1 MDFTKFSSAVNKRV
15 NFITSGNKEIY
26 RMDINPDELW
36 QRYLSSFPEGTDPL
50 FRERTEHNCNC
61 CRSFIR
67 SVGNL
72 VSFDKDGNI
81 QTIWDNPVSSE
92 PVYDLV
98 SKSLAEFVKSG
109 KISNIFRSAESSF
122 GKEKTYSTPKD
133 KPLLKIDWDHFYC
146 SIPARFSKN
155 DIGTELSTAESSF
168 QVLERSL
175 KEIKLHSIETVI
187 DLIKSASIYRGEEHL
202 HSVQEFLNLH
212 KEYSALNES
221 EAKFFVWKNIHS
233 KSSRFRNMVIGTLCE
248 DLSEDMDLDKAIAR
262 FEAKVAPHNYKR
274 SKAPITKS
282 MIDKAVKEISEL
294 GLEEA
299 ILRRHARMSD
309 ISPQNVLF
317 IDRSSKH
324 NMKDNLSSLLM
335 QSAKVTNKPGKK
347 LPETDV
353 SSEEFFN
360 DILPGAESV
369 DLHFENSH
377 TPNLVSLTTCQIPD
391 SGKLF
396 KWDNPFAWVY
406 DGGIADSSMRKA
418 VVERGGRVDGVFR
431 FTHSWNHDG
440 ARNGSLMDLHVFM
453 PGSNINED
461 NHSNEMY
468 GNNNRIGWNLRKNHQ
483 SGGVQDVDYV
493 DVAPAGYI
501 PVENITFPTL
511 AKMPQGKYICKIHN
525 WKHRQPT
532 EGGFK
537 AEIECGGNIYHYEYR
552 QPLRNHEWVTVAVVT
567 LKDGVF
573 TVNSKIPETVNQT
586 EAWGIKSNTTI
597 PVEAIMLSPN
607 YWGDN
612 GIGNKHHLFILKG
625 CKNPNSVRGFFNEFL
640 RGDLDKHRKVFEVLA
655 QKMSCD
661 FNEEQLSGVGFS
673 STKNDKAKFSVRKNG
688 STKVYSV
695 QF

>member
-15 NFITSGNKEIY
+15 NFITSGKKEIY
-26 RMDINPDELW
+26 RMDVNPDELW
-36 QRYLSSFPEGTDPL
+36 QRYLSSFPEGTNPH
-50 FRERTEHNCNC
+50 FRERTEHDCNC

-72 VSFDKDGNI
+72 VSFDNDGNI
-81 QTIWDNPVSSE
+81 QTIWDNPVSE

-98 SKSLAEFVKSG
+98 SKSLAELVKSG
-109 KISNIFRSAESSF
+109 GISNIFRSTESFF
-122 GKEKTYSTPKD
+122 GKEKSHSISKD
-133 KPLLKIDWDHFYC
+133 NHKLTINWDHFYC
-146 SIPARFSKN
+146 SLPARFSKD

-175 KEIKLHSIETVI
+175 KEIKLHSIETVL
-187 DLIKSASIYRGEEHL
+187 DLIQNSSIYRGEEHL
-202 HSVQEFLNLH
+202 SSVKEFLGLH
-212 KEYSALNES
+212 KEYSALNEN
-221 EAKFFVWKNIHS
+221 EAKFFVWKNIYS

-248 DLSEDMDLDKAIAR
+248 DLSDNMDLEKAIAR

-274 SKAPITKS
+274 SKAPITKA
-282 MIDKAVKEISEL
+282 MIDKAVKEINEL

-317 IDRSSKH
+317 VDRSSKH

-335 QSAKVTNKPGKK
+335 QSAKVTNKPGNK
-347 LPETDV
+347 LTETDV

-360 DILPGAESV
+360 VILPGAESV
-369 DLHFENSH
+369 DFHFENNH
-377 TPNLVSLTTCQIPD
+377 TPNLCSLTTCQVPD

-431 FTHSWNHDG
+431 FTHSWNHEG

-453 PGSNINED
+453 PGSTISEKNVVDD
-461 NHSNEMY
+461 NY
-468 GNNNRIGWNLRKNHQ
+468 GNNNRVGWNLRTNTR
-483 SGGVQDVDYV
+483 SGGVQDVDYT
-493 DVAPAGYI
+493 DVAPMGYI
-501 PVENITFPTL
+501 PVENITFPNL
-511 AKMPQGKYICKIHN
+511 SKMPQGKYICKIHN
-525 WKHRQPT
+525 WRHRSPT

-537 AEIECGGNIYHYEYR
+537 AEIECGGNIYHYEYK
-552 QPLRNHEWVTVAVVT
+552 QPMSNKEWVTVAVVT
-567 LKDGVF
+567 LKDGNF
-573 TVNSKIPETVNQT
+573 TVNSRLPETVSQVD
-586 EAWGIKSNTTI
+586 AWGIKTGTTI
-597 PVEAIMLSPN
+597 PVEAVMLSPN
-607 YWGDN
+607 YWGDD
-612 GIGNKHHLFILKG
+612 GVGNKHHLFILKG

-640 RGDLDKHRKVFEVLA
+640 RGDLDKHRKVFEVLS

-661 FNEEQLSGVGFS
+661 FSEEQLSGVGFS
-673 STKNDKAKFSVRKNG
+673 STKNDRAKFSVRKNG
-688 STKVYSV
+688 STRVYSV